1 MSDAPEN
8 PPVAPSENAGRRF
21 KGRWMIKNA
30 MVIDGTGGPV
40 FGPAH
45 ILIDDG
51 KITRILEPGNMVGDN
66 IDLPLLGIADHN
78 VLDIAGSFVLPGLID
93 SHAHIGFAE
102 QVESTEYVFKL
113 WMGHGI
119 TTVRELGA
127 IGNGLDFV
135 LGERERSRNHEIVA
149 PKIEPFV
156 TFGQGATEAL
166 TSDRLVRE
174 WVQSA
179 AERGA
184 VGVKFFGAAPGAFE
198 AALDEASKVGLRS
211 ACHHAQQHT
220 ARVNALTTARWGL
233 GSIEHSYG
241 QAEVMYRD
249 RMLPDVPASYV
260 YTNEHDRFAHA
271 GRLWEQTG
279 GRGSAAW
286 DDFLDELVA
295 LGTTLVPTFAV
306 YIPTRDAMAA
316 RTREWNS
323 EYLGSR
329 LENFFEPDPHRHG
342 SFFYNWGT
350 EEEVAWN
357 NNYRIWMSFVRDF
370 SLRGG
375 RVCAGSDSGFIYN
388 LYGFGLIQELELFR
402 EAGMAPLEVIRSAT
416 LRAAELIGKDKEIG
430 SVEVGKVADLLIIDE
445 NPLANLKVLYGTGHY
460 KLVDEGRMGHVGGV
474 KYTIKDGVLY
484 DAEKARADVRELVS
498 ASRMN

>member
-1 MSDAPEN
+1 MSDIASPLTARTE
-8 PPVAPSENAGRRF
+8 ETAGRRF
-21 KGRWMIKNA
+21 EGRWMIKNA

-45 ILIDDG
+45 IVIEAG
-51 KITRILEPGNMVGDN
+51 RIQRILEPGNMVGDN
-66 IDLPLLGIADHN
+66 IDLPLLGVPDEN
-78 VLDIAGSFVLPGLID
+78 VLDIDGNFLLPGLID

-119 TTVRELGA
+119 TTVRELGS

-135 LGERERSRNHEIVA
+135 LGERDRSSAHEIVA
-149 PKIEPFV
+149 PKIEAFV
-156 TFGQGATEAL
+156 TFGQGATEPL
-166 TSDRLVRE
+166 STDRSVRE
-174 WVQSA
+174 WVNSA
-179 AERGA
+179 AARGA
-184 VGVKFFGAAPGAFE
+184 AGIKFFGAAPETFR
-198 AALDEASKVGLRS
+198 AALDEAGKVGLPS

-249 RMLPDVPASYV
+249 RMLPDLPASYV

-271 GRLWEQTG
+271 GRLWKQTG
-279 GRGSAAW
+279 GPGSAAW
-286 DDFLDELVA
+286 EDFLDELVA

-323 EYLGSR
+323 EYLGAR
-329 LENFFEPDPHRHG
+329 LDSFFTPDPHRHG
-342 SFFYNWGT
+342 SFFYDWGT
-350 EEEVAWN
+350 EEEIAWN
-357 NNYRIWMSFVRDF
+357 ENYRIWMQFVRDF

-416 LRAAELIGKDKEIG
+416 LRAAELIGKDDEIG
-430 SVEVGKVADLLIIDE
+430 SIEVGKVADMLIVDE

-460 KLVDEGRMGHVGGV
+460 KMVDDGRMGRVGGV
-474 KYTIKDGVLY
+474 KHTIKDGVLY
-484 DAEKARADVRELVS
+484 DSEKARADVRDMVA
-498 ASRMN
+498 ASRS